1 MAGRKL
7 SSKPKNVRARMQR
20 KISNAEKKL
29 AGMSDKHSVQ
39 ATRLKQ
45 NIRNW
50 NEAVDKTYVYDQKTG
65 KRRSD
70 YNPEKRQAAI
80 ENLQKIESTAS
91 AFASPAQN
99 ARVTKSTAIEL
110 NKASIGAPSKYS
122 KAESQIVYQRSK
134 YLWQDAPSVEKR
146 NEWIV
151 KKGGFNNLQEA
162 VDYFLEG
169 TPQDIITAR
178 DIINNAD
185 AVDEDGNPL
194 YSEEEIEEARRLLY
208 DNADDYQVSPPAAGH
223 AENIPDKVSS
233 SL

>member
-7 SSKPKNVRARMQR
+7 SSKPKNVRRRMQR
-20 KISNAEKKL
+20 KISNAEKQL
-29 AGMSDKHSVQ
+29 SGMTDKHSIQ

-65 KRRSD
+65 KKRAD
-70 YNPEKRQAAI
+70 YNPAKRQEAFA
-80 ENLQKIESTAS
+80 NLQKLESSAS
-91 AFASPAQN
+91 AYASPAQN
-99 ARVTKSTAIEL
+99 ARLTKTTAIEL

-134 YLWQDAPSVEKR
+134 RLWQDAPSVEQR

-162 VDYFLEG
+162 VEYFLEG
-169 TPQDIITAR
+169 TPQELIWAKDVLNN
-178 DIINNAD
+178 IN

-194 YSEEEIEEARRLLY
+194 YDEDDIEAARRLLY
-208 DNADDYQVSPPAAGH
+208 ANADDYQVSPPASGNV
-223 AENIPDKVSS
+223 ENIPDTISS